1 MSMTFPAGPVMTTS
15 VSGGGVAQKVGADT
29 LLGRIIGLELGAP
42 LGGSPDTERS
52 SFPGRIIS
60 VTGRGDGVKADRVGL
75 AVLLAGAWGEIDN
88 NMAGH
93 LSGSLGSDN
102 FLG

>member
-1 MSMTFPAGPVMTTS
+1 MTFPAGPVMTTS
-15 VSGGGVAQKVGADT
+15 VWGGGVAQKVGADT

-75 AVLLAGAWGEIDN
+75 AVPSRGC
-88 NMAGH
+88 
-93 LSGSLGSDN
+93 LGGDR
-102 FLG
+102 